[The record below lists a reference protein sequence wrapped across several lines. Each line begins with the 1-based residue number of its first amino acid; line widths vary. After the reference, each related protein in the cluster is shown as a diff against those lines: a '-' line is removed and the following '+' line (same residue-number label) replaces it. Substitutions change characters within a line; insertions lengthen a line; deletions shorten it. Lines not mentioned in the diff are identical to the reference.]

1 MMMAL
6 PNRVQYLSTAPNPEV
21 SREQRRLQ
29 EEESRK
35 LEKSRHEFQRRN
47 AARNNQLRMSAVI
60 TIFFMASSLFV
71 TIYRSGIIYNMQN
84 EYVRMQNDTRATY
97 KNNEALKAELI
108 KASSIGDIAE
118 KSIALELVESD
129 REKSLVIDLSKNN
142 FLEEE
147 PVVEQLSFTDKIF
160 SMLNLNIAD

>member
-1 MMMAL
+1 
-6 PNRVQYLSTAPNPEV
+6 
-21 SREQRRLQ
+21 
-29 EEESRK
+29 
-35 LEKSRHEFQRRN
+35 
-47 AARNNQLRMSAVI
+47 MSAVI

-129 REKSLVIDLSKNN
+129 REKSLEIDLSKNN